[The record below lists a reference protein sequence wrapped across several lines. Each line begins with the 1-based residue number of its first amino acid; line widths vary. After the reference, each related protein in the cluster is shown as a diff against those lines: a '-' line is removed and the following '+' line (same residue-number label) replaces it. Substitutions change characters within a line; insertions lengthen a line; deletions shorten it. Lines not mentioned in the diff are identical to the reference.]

1 MSSDQPNTR
10 SKANSSSRAAS
21 SSEDHDES
29 SIASHQPGS
38 FEKIEIMATMISE
51 LNSLKTQQESIIDRL
66 AIIENTTS
74 ANFTAFSIIES
85 EHQKVKAT
93 VSDFEARIPHNI
105 ASGLVASTAEIN
117 QTMQYH
123 IANGNKTTRD
133 LAERLTIIESSA
145 PPDVASAR
153 LLSSVNSKIVMN
165 LQ

>member
-1 MSSDQPNTR
+1 MNSDQPNTR

-29 SIASHQPGS
+29 SITSHQSGS
-38 FEKIEIMATMISE
+38 FEKIEHLMATMISE

-74 ANFTAFSIIES
+74 ANSTAFSIIES

-105 ASGLVASTAEIN
+105 ASGLVASTADIN
-117 QTMQYH
+117 QTMQ
-123 IANGNKTTRD
+123 
-133 LAERLTIIESSA
+133 
-145 PPDVASAR
+145 
-153 LLSSVNSKIVMN
+153 
-165 LQ
+165 